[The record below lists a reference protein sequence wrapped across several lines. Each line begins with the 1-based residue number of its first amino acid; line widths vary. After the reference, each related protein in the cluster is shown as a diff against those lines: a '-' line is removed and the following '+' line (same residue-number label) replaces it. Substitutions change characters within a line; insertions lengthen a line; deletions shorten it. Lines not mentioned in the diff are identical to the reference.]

1 MAPNY
6 PSVVE
11 ASMAKDANSVKLR
24 LRAAGV
30 NLDNYRWKLLNVF
43 YDPMGFDFDC
53 PDYQRLVQDAEGSD
67 KLALHFANLPFQ
79 DLWREAETKSAGY
92 TEIGAAG
99 PVHLDIAMDHPGQ
112 CRAYLMPPS
121 VKFKA
126 DAMRQAQLATA
137 MDKPVYKEI
146 ARRLANFNPPVIL
159 DNHVAKIF
167 RIADT
172 TLDGV
177 NFMARDYK
185 KLKKALIAAKD
196 GGGGDAFAHTTL
208 ADRDHWALK
217 ASFAATDGVGFREN
231 FRVKIPDRPLA
242 DDGPLDPYSRRSM
255 RRFAGAFAENTSVPD
270 LSSLHCAVSIGMCNI
285 HIDEMG
291 FVLIDEDGRPVLDA
305 DFVQHLVN
313 ELLFKTYAKK
323 ILPDALVDRVNLI
336 LPNSFVE
343 YNRVGLSFD
352 IHKSKN
358 YRIAVS
364 ATCSVFGEHDCSATV
379 TVGGRF

>member
-79 DLWREAETKSAGY
+79 DLWREEEAKTVGY

-112 CRAYLMPPS
+112 CRVYLMPPS

-126 DAMRQAQLATA
+126 DAMRQTQLATA

-146 ARRLANFNPPVIL
+146 ARRLANFDPPVIL

-167 RIADT
+167 RINDT

-185 KLKKALIAAKD
+185 KLTKALIAAQA
-196 GGGGDAFAHTTL
+196 GGGDAFAHTTL
-208 ADRDHWALK
+208 KDRDHWALK
-217 ASFAATDGVGFREN
+217 ASFGATDGVGFREN
-231 FRVKIPDRPLA
+231 FRVKISDRPLA
-242 DDGPLDPYSRRSM
+242 DSGPHDSYSRRSA

-270 LSSLHCAVSIGMCNI
+270 VSSLHCAVSIGMCNI

-291 FVLIDEDGRPVLDA
+291 FVLIDEDGRPVVDA

-313 ELLFKTYAKK
+313 ELIFKTYGKK
-323 ILPDALVDRVNLI
+323 ILPDAMVDRVNLI

-343 YNRVGLSFD
+343 FNRIGVSVDLY
-352 IHKSKN
+352 KTKN
-358 YRIAVS
+358 YRVAVS
-364 ATCSVFGEHDCSATV
+364 GTCSVFGEHECSATV